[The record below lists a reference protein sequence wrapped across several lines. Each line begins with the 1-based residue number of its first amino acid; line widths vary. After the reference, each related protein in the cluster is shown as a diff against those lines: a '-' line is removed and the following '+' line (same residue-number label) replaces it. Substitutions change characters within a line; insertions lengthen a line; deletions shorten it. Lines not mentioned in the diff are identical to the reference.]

1 MPHSLKQTFKPAWWL
16 SNAHLQTLFPALV
29 RRPQALNF
37 HQRERLYTI
46 DNDFIDI
53 DWCAKQSKKPLVI
66 LLHGLTGS
74 SQSPYITG
82 LQRIFLQQGWRSAVL
97 NFRGCSGEPNNLAR
111 SYHSGDTEDI
121 NFLYQTLRQREPQT
135 PIAMIGFSLGG
146 NVLLKWLGEQGK
158 HISLVAAIAVSVP
171 LQLDVCATK
180 LDQNFSKIYRNHL
193 ISNLIA
199 YMKKKQQHLES
210 KGLYKEVKK
219 IIRLGDLNG
228 IKSFWDYDNRVIA
241 RLYNFKDVHEYYQ
254 LSSSRQFLKDIQIP
268 TKIIQALDDP
278 FMTKDVLPD
287 QSELSPFVQLEL
299 TRSGGHVGFISGNN
313 PFNPGYWIEQCAVD
327 FFIQQGLV

>member
-82 LQRIFLQQGWRSAVL
+82 LQRTFLQQGWRSAVL

-313 PFNPGYWIEQCAVD
+313 PFNPGYWIEHCTVD

>member
-1 MPHSLKQTFKPAWWL
+1 MSHSLKQTFKPAWWL

-82 LQRIFLQQGWRSAVL
+82 LQRTFLQQGWRSAVL

-210 KGLYKEVKK
+210 QGLYEEVKK